1 MITALKYTFYAY
13 LSDWRDIVLFLTH
26 FKMLFT
32 HPFPSAV
39 FAIFFADSC
48 FPDFLSLSL
57 SVSSQISF
65 LAKSRLFIPFESSGN
80 LVSRW
85 LENDRW
91 VQSNFTSGC
100 IMERALL
107 KVVFTFGW
115 RATYCICTVISIVD
129 VHKRGLKSLLKI
141 LSV

>member
-57 SVSSQISF
+57 YP
-65 LAKSRLFIPFESSGN
+65 LK
-80 LVSRW
+80 LVSW
-85 LENDRW
+85 P
-91 VQSNFTSGC
+91 
-100 IMERALL
+100 
-107 KVVFTFGW
+107 KVVF
-115 RATYCICTVISIVD
+115 SS
-129 VHKRGLKSLLKI
+129 HLKVPGTGVQMIRK
-141 LSV
+141 

>member
-57 SVSSQISF
+57 SLSVSSQITV
-65 LAKSRLFIPFESSGN
+65 
-80 LVSRW
+80 VSW
-85 LENDRW
+85 P
-91 VQSNFTSGC
+91 
-100 IMERALL
+100 
-107 KVVFTFGW
+107 KVVF
-115 RATYCICTVISIVD
+115 SS
-129 VHKRGLKSLLKI
+129 HLKVPGTGVQMIRK
-141 LSV
+141 

>member
-48 FPDFLSLSL
+48 FQDFLSLSL
-57 SVSSQISF
+57 S
-65 LAKSRLFIPFESSGN
+65 LYPLK
-80 LVSRW
+80 LVSW
-85 LENDRW
+85 P
-91 VQSNFTSGC
+91 
-100 IMERALL
+100 
-107 KVVFTFGW
+107 KVVF
-115 RATYCICTVISIVD
+115 SS
-129 VHKRGLKSLLKI
+129 HLKVPGTGVQMIRK
-141 LSV
+141 